1 MQLWRLCK
9 DRYREAAFTGE
20 GARLY
25 AGRWNPAGVRMV
37 YTSSS
42 LALAAVELFVH
53 LDPRD
58 APDDLVVVSA
68 LLDPGQVSV
77 ERMDPAQLPPDW
89 RAMEHA
95 GLRAIGAEWVPAN
108 RFAALEVPSLAV
120 EGEWNV
126 LLNPAHA
133 DCSKIIL
140 LEPKPFHFDERMFQA
155 RFQERSTATSPT
167 VDHPGPLGCN

>member
-1 MQLWRLCK
+1 MQLWRLSK

-25 AGRWNPAGVRMV
+25 AGRWNPAGVKMV
-37 YTSSS
+37 YTSTS

-58 APDDLVVVSA
+58 APDDLVVLSA
-68 LLDPGQVSV
+68 LLDPDQVSI
-77 ERMDPAQLPPDW
+77 ESLDPTKLPPDW
-89 RAMEHA
+89 RAMEHS
-95 GLRAIGAEWVPAN
+95 GLRSIGAEWIQSN
-108 RFAALEVPSLAV
+108 WSAALQVPSLAV

-133 DCSKIIL
+133 DFSKITL
-140 LEPKPFHFDERMFQA
+140 LEPKPFHFDERMFK
-155 RFQERSTATSPT
+155 SPA
-167 VDHPGPLGCN
+167 P

>member
-37 YTSSS
+37 YTSTS

-58 APDDLVVVSA
+58 APDDLVIVSV
-68 LLDPGQVSV
+68 LLDPDHVSI
-77 ERMDPAQLPPDW
+77 EKLATNQLPSDW
-89 RAMEHA
+89 RAMEHS
-95 GLRAIGAEWVPAN
+95 GLRTIGAEWIRSN
-108 RFAALEVPSLAV
+108 RSAALEVPSLAV

-126 LLNPAHA
+126 LLNPAHP
-133 DCSKIIL
+133 DFSKITL

-155 RFQERSTATSPT
+155 TPKK
-167 VDHPGPLGCN
+167 